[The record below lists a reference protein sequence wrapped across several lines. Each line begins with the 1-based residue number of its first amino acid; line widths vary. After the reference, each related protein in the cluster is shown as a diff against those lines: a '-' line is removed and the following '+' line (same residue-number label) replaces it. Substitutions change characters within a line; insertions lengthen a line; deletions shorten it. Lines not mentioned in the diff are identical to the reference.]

1 MPLRIQN
8 TPAPMSP
15 DTFFFILTGLHGRQA
30 TDRVIADMVRDQPIR
45 KEENTVEN
53 LDGPAGQGACQGQG

>member
-8 TPAPMSP
+8 TPAPLSP

-30 TDRVIADMVRDQPIR
+30 TDRVIADMTRDQPIR
-45 KEENTVEN
+45 KEVDTVEN
-53 LDGPAGQGACQGQG
+53 LDGPARQSAIAGQR